1 MALTQRLEFRQS
13 QSLVMTPQL
22 MQAIKLLQLS
32 NLDLSAFVEEE
43 LERNPLLERAS
54 DGVEA
59 PVAGEPAEDGQVDFA
74 DLGAVHGDDPAGE
87 PSGSGAETFE
97 PVQEEWMNRDLGSR
111 AEIEQTLDAPLDNVF
126 SEEPAETAAR
136 NAQDAA
142 PTAYTEWGGGA
153 SNDDSYNLEAFVAA
167 EVTLGSH
174 LAEQLAVA
182 FTAPAQ
188 RMIGQYLIDLV
199 DEAGYLP
206 PDLGQAA
213 ERLGARESDVE
224 AVLAVLQRFDP
235 PGVCAR
241 TLSECL
247 AIQLRELNRYDP
259 AMQALVEHLDLLAK
273 RDIAALRKLCGV
285 DDEDIADMIGEIR
298 RLDPKPG
305 LKFGASRVQTMVP
318 DVYVRPG
325 PDGGWHV
332 ELNSDTLPRVLV
344 NQIYYT
350 ALSKTI
356 RKDGDKSY
364 FTDCLQNATWLV
376 RALDQ
381 RARTILKVA
390 TEIVRQ
396 QDGFFT
402 YGVAHLR
409 PLNLK
414 AGADA
419 DVEPAHDA
427 PDQGGHRGG
436 PWPGARR
443 VRQGR
448 GVAPRGGVRRRGG
461 ASRPQLPLERL
472 LEPEA
477 EHAHRRLRR
486 LRAEAKPL
494 PPPGARGGA
503 PLGRRRHGRH
513 RQAEHGGRR
522 ARWPVARREP
532 RGRTAHRGRRDRRRL
547 GAHRG
552 QLAGQPH
559 VPLPGRGTH
568 R

>member
-13 QSLVMTPQL
+13 QSLVMKPQL

-43 LERNPLLERAS
+43 IERNPLLERAS
-54 DGVEA
+54 DGA
-59 PVAGEPAEDGQVDFA
+59 DTPVAGELASEHAGFTDSD
-74 DLGAVHGDDPAGE
+74 AVYGDDAVAGRAEMAANSAGE
-87 PSGSGAETFE
+87 GFE
-97 PVQEEWMNRDLGSR
+97 PAQEEWMSRDLGSR
-111 AEIEQTLDAPLDNVF
+111 AEIEQTLDTPLDNVF
-126 SEEPAETAAR
+126 SEEPAEAAAR
-136 NAQDAA
+136 TAQDAA

-182 FTAPAQ
+182 FAAPAQ
-188 RMIGQYLIDLV
+188 RLIDLV

-213 ERLGARESDVE
+213 ERLGASPADVE
-224 AVLAVLQRFDP
+224 AVLAVLQKFDP

-241 TLSECL
+241 NLSECL

-273 RDIAALRKLCGV
+273 RDVAALRKFCGV
-285 DDEDIADMIGEIR
+285 DDEDITDMIGEIR

-305 LKFGASRVQTMVP
+305 LKFGSARMQTMVP

-332 ELNSDTLPRVLV
+332 ELNSGTLPRGLAH
-344 NQIYYT
+344 QTYYT
-350 ALSKTI
+350 ELSKTI

-381 RARTILKVA
+381 PARTILKVA

-396 QDGFFT
+396 
-402 YGVAHLR
+402 
-409 PLNLK
+409 
-414 AGADA
+414 
-419 DVEPAHDA
+419 
-427 PDQGGHRGG
+427 
-436 PWPGARR
+436 
-443 VRQGR
+443 
-448 GVAPRGGVRRRGG
+448 
-461 ASRPQLPLERL
+461 
-472 LEPEA
+472 
-477 EHAHRRLRR
+477 
-486 LRAEAKPL
+486 
-494 PPPGARGGA
+494 
-503 PLGRRRHGRH
+503 
-513 RQAEHGGRR
+513 
-522 ARWPVARREP
+522 
-532 RGRTAHRGRRDRRRL
+532 
-547 GAHRG
+547 
-552 QLAGQPH
+552 
-559 VPLPGRGTH
+559 
-568 R
+568 